1 MDEPRARAT
10 VLMIICQDDGNL
22 SATEVR
28 SKTDE
33 YGVEMVIRFLS
44 TYESVE
50 IKTDGEPSIQA
61 RRDKTTT
68 LAQTSFGGHQE
79 IGAVERANGTVQAQL
94 RAYFLDVQNRMQV
107 RIIPSTLLFPWMLW
121 QSVWTVV
128 RYQSDQ
134 RTKQTP
140 YERTRSCRYESAS
153 VPSGEVVMAKIAD
166 ADKMRTGKLDSAWVK
181 VVWVGRVDRSNEHLL
196 LTTKGCIRSR
206 VVRRNP
212 DGNQASYHA
221 EVQGLP
227 WDTLKRNAEMVRNA
241 LVRPGEPPRPS
252 RGWPRKDGSPARAR
266 TATKSGHATRD
277 DPMPGSSDDH
287 LRQMATE
294 TDVIEQNIVI
304 DSGTARTSENIVMDS
319 RTARE
324 SDNIVMG
331 SENAR
336 ASDGR
341 ADQGVLRMDQEEG
354 NSAEEQA
361 RRRLRSTQPD
371 RLSLTFDATVSKRMK
386 RETTIAVI
394 KTRGSEKPDLEQSHK
409 FYSSIRTLRSPESIH
424 ASRMVE
430 INKWR
435 ERGVI
440 ERWSRQAAMATRGQL
455 FNARWVDEQHKEKSR
470 YVVKDFANTRDPTMF
485 AATSD
490 TAVGRVAEFNAVIQN
505 YSMFTFDL
513 TSAYTH
519 AWEDELVFLEPPP
532 EEIEEHGD
540 CVWRSTRVIYG
551 RRKGARSW
559 QEHFDSILRSEE
571 ARQRGFTMEA
581 HPTCPTLYY
590 VREADGVIELHVDDG
605 QGVWKRDG
613 HCRNVVISF

>member
-1 MDEPRARAT
+1 MCVASKGRSDHYHREAPQPLDGDIARIQMDFMFVGAEGTFVDEPRAKAT
-10 VLMIICQDDGNL
+10 VLMVICKDDGNL

-50 IKTDGEPSIQA
+50 IKTDGEPGIVEVARRVRA

-68 LAQTSFGGHQE
+68 LTQTSVGGHQE

-107 RIIPSTLLFPWMLW
+107 RIIPGTLLFPWMLRH
-121 QSVWTVV
+121 SVWTVV

-140 YERTRSCRYESAS
+140 YERTRGCRYESAL
-153 VPSGEVVMAKIAD
+153 VPFGEVVMAKIAD
-166 ADKMRTGKLDSAWVK
+166 ADKMRAGKLDSAWVK
-181 VVWVGRVDRSNEHLL
+181 AVWVGRVDRSNEHLL

-206 VVRRNP
+206 VVRRIP

-227 WDTLKRNAEMVRNA
+227 WDTLKGSAEMLRNA

-252 RGWPRKDGSPARAR
+252 RGRPRKDGSPAQAR
-266 TATKSGHATRD
+266 TATTLGHATRD

-287 LRQMATE
+287 LRQTATE
-294 TDVIEQNIVI
+294 TDVIEQDIVM
-304 DSGTARTSENIVMDS
+304 DSGAARTSENIVMDS
-319 RTARE
+319 GTTRTSENIVMDSGTARE
-324 SDNIVMG
+324 SDSIVMG

-354 NSAEEQA
+354 ISAEEQA
-361 RRRLRSTQPD
+361 RRRLRSKQPD
-371 RLSLTFDATVSKRMK
+371 RRPDGETVSKRMK
-386 RETTIAVI
+386 RETTIAAI
-394 KTRGSEKPDLEQSHK
+394 KQKILKTVEERPDLEQAHN

-440 ERWSRQAAMATRGQL
+440 ERWSRQAAMATGGQF

-485 AATSD
+485 AAASG
-490 TAVGRVAEFNAVIQN
+490 TAVGRVVEFKAVIQN
-505 YSMFTFDL
+505 YSMFTFDV

-519 AWEDELVFLEPPP
+519 VWEDELVFLEPPP

-540 CVWRSTRVIYG
+540 CV
-551 RRKGARSW
+551 
-559 QEHFDSILRSEE
+559 
-571 ARQRGFTMEA
+571 
-581 HPTCPTLYY
+581 
-590 VREADGVIELHVDDG
+590 
-605 QGVWKRDG
+605 
-613 HCRNVVISF
+613 